1 MYLTVTFPGGKQKR
15 LKEKLAKHLES
26 RGKVVLDNVYL
37 TRDLKAETDPVTLN
51 QPEIAGAAEELAKEN
66 NVDIGEVKGTGK
78 DGKILKRDVQTY
90 LTRALRAE

>member
-26 RGKVVLDNVYL
+26 RGKVVLENVYL
-37 TRDLKAETDPVTLN
+37 TRDLKAETDPVTLH

-66 NVDIGEVKGTGK
+66 NIDIGEVKGTGK